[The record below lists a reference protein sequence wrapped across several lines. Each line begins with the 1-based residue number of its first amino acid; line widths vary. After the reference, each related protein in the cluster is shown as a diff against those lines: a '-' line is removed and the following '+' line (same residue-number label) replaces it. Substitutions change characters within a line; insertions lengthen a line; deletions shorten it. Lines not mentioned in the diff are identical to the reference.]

1 MHIKSETWRPI
12 MHPWTAKRVTARTD
26 NSCAGASIAP
36 RSLLYKSNRALQ
48 LETLMSIYWIIIA
61 LGFPSQSSI
70 STHRAAARSPSP
82 PLYPRQP
89 TGSHRP
95 SVRRSAVAVGLDSPD
110 FPGCHLVL
118 GPRRA
123 GDDGGGGPG
132 HRSTG
137 LARPVEGPANDDGRL
152 GVLFVLRSLWLRRC
166 FHGTAARL
174 SSSSSRYL
182 WQ

>member
-1 MHIKSETWRPI
+1 
-12 MHPWTAKRVTARTD
+12 
-26 NSCAGASIAP
+26 
-36 RSLLYKSNRALQ
+36 
-48 LETLMSIYWIIIA
+48 MSIYWIIIA

-137 LARPVEGPANDDGRL
+137 LARR
-152 GVLFVLRSLWLRRC
+152 
-166 FHGTAARL
+166 GTGER
-174 SSSSSRYL
+174 
-182 WQ
+182 